1 MVLTIWARL
10 VSLCILLHR
19 YDVYLKCD
27 DMKIVLYGKAF
38 GKDYDDLMRELL
50 YLLHENGVEIIVYE
64 SFWNDIKHCFDDKVN
79 YSFLK
84 KNENIKGKADVLFSF
99 GGDGTIL
106 DSVPIIRDSGIPVLG
121 INTGNLGFL
130 SIVSPNETVE
140 SVKNILAGNYEIEQR
155 SLIKINDV
163 NNIFNGIDFAL
174 NEVSICRKDN
184 GSLIVV
190 NVFIDG
196 MLLNTYWADGII
208 LATPTGSTAYSM
220 SVGGPIMTPNADSF
234 LITPI
239 AAHNLSVRPVVI
251 PNKSKV
257 NIKVEGRCDSFALGL
272 DSRIVLV
279 DKSLEIE
286 IEKADFCF
294 NMIKMPNKNFFE
306 TIRKKLLWGND
317 LRN

>member
-1 MVLTIWARL
+1 
-10 VSLCILLHR
+10 
-19 YDVYLKCD
+19 
-27 DMKIVLYGKAF
+27 MKIALYGKAF
-38 GKDYDDLMRELL
+38 GRDYDELMRNVLRLL
-50 YLLHENGVEIIVYE
+50 QESGAEVIVYE
-64 SFWNDIKHCFDDKVN
+64 PFWNDIKHCSDADVKYDFFGSESD
-79 YSFLK
+79 
-84 KNENIKGKADVLFSF
+84 IKGKVDVLFSF

-106 DSVPIIRDSGIPVLG
+106 DSVPLIRDSAIPVLG

-130 SIVSPNETVE
+130 SSVSPQETTE
-140 SVKNILAGNYEIEQR
+140 AVKNIMAGNYDIERR
-155 SLIKINDV
+155 SMIQINDSG
-163 NNIFNGIDFAL
+163 NIFNGINYAL
-174 NEVSICRKDN
+174 NEVSVCRKDN

-190 NVFIDG
+190 NVFIDD

-257 NIKVEGRCDSFALGL
+257 RIKVDGRCDSFALGL
-272 DSRIVLV
+272 DSRIMLV
-279 DKSLEIE
+279 DKSFEIE
-286 IEKADFCF
+286 IKKTDFDF
-294 NMIKMPNKNFFE
+294 NMIKMPGKNFFE
-306 TIRKKLLWGND
+306 TIRRKLLWGND

>member
-1 MVLTIWARL
+1 VK
-10 VSLCILLHR
+10 
-19 YDVYLKCD
+19 YDF
-27 DMKIVLYGKAF
+27 F
-38 GKDYDDLMRELL
+38 GS
-50 YLLHENGVEIIVYE
+50 E
-64 SFWNDIKHCFDDKVN
+64 SD
-79 YSFLK
+79 
-84 KNENIKGKADVLFSF
+84 IKGKVDVLFSF

-106 DSVPIIRDSGIPVLG
+106 DSVPLIRDSAIPVLG

-130 SIVSPNETVE
+130 SSVSPQETTE
-140 SVKNILAGNYEIEQR
+140 AVKNIMAGNYDIERR
-155 SLIKINDV
+155 SMIQINDSG
-163 NNIFNGIDFAL
+163 NIFNGINYAL
-174 NEVSICRKDN
+174 NEVSVCRKDN

-190 NVFIDG
+190 NVFIDD

-257 NIKVEGRCDSFALGL
+257 RIKVDGRCDSFALSL
-272 DSRIVLV
+272 DSRIMLV
-279 DKSLEIE
+279 DKSFEIE
-286 IEKADFCF
+286 IKKTDFDF
-294 NMIKMPNKNFFE
+294 NMIKMPGKNFFE
-306 TIRKKLLWGND
+306 TIRRKLLWGND

>member
-1 MVLTIWARL
+1 
-10 VSLCILLHR
+10 
-19 YDVYLKCD
+19 
-27 DMKIVLYGKAF
+27 MKIALYGKAF
-38 GKDYDDLMRELL
+38 GRDFDEMMQDVLRLL
-50 YLLHENGVEIIVYE
+50 QESGVEIIVYE
-64 SFWNDIKHCFDDKVN
+64 PFWNDIKHCFNDSIS

-84 KNENIKGKADVLFSF
+84 KNDDIKGNADILFSF

-130 SIVSPNETVE
+130 SSVSPKETSE
-140 SVKNILAGNYEIEQR
+140 AVKNIITGNYEIEQR
-155 SLIKINDV
+155 SLIQINDEK
-163 NNIFNGIDFAL
+163 NIFGGINYAL
-174 NEVSICRKDN
+174 NEVSVCRKDN

-251 PNKSKV
+251 PDKSV
-257 NIKVEGRCDSFALGL
+257 VRIKVDGRCDSFALGL
-272 DSRIVLV
+272 DSRIMSV
-279 DKSLEIE
+279 DKSFEIE
-286 IEKADFCF
+286 LRKTEFSF
-294 NMIKMPNKNFFE
+294 NMIKMTDKNFFE
-306 TIRKKLLWGND
+306 TIRKKLMWGND

>member
-1 MVLTIWARL
+1 
-10 VSLCILLHR
+10 
-19 YDVYLKCD
+19 
-27 DMKIVLYGKAF
+27 MKVVLYGKAF
-38 GKDYDDLMRELL
+38 GKDYDCLMRDMLHLL
-50 YLLHENGVEIIVYE
+50 QESGVEIIVYE
-64 SFWNDIKHCFDDKVN
+64 SFLSDIKHCFNDDIN
-79 YSFLK
+79 YSVLK
-84 KNENIKGKADVLFSF
+84 KTDDIKGKADVLFSF

-106 DSVPIIRDSGIPVLG
+106 DSVPIIRDSGIPVCG

-130 SIVSPNETVE
+130 SSVSPKETIE
-140 SVKNILAGNYEIEQR
+140 AVKNIIEGNYDIEQR
-155 SLIKINDV
+155 SLIKINDK
-163 NNIFNGIDFAL
+163 NNIFNGINYAL
-174 NEVSICRKDN
+174 NEISVCRKDN

-190 NVFIDG
+190 NVFIDD

-257 NIKVEGRCDSFALGL
+257 KIKVEGRCDSFALGL
-272 DSRIVLV
+272 DSRIMLV

-286 IEKADFCF
+286 VEKTDFCF

-306 TIRKKLLWGND
+306 TIRKKLMWGND

>member
-1 MVLTIWARL
+1 
-10 VSLCILLHR
+10 
-19 YDVYLKCD
+19 
-27 DMKIVLYGKAF
+27 MKIALYGKAF
-38 GKDYDDLMRELL
+38 GRDYDELMRNVLRLL
-50 YLLHENGVEIIVYE
+50 QESGAEVIVYE
-64 SFWNDIKHCFDDKVN
+64 PFWNDIKHCSDADVKYDFFGSESD
-79 YSFLK
+79 
-84 KNENIKGKADVLFSF
+84 IKGKVDVLFSF

-106 DSVPIIRDSGIPVLG
+106 DSVPLIRDSAIPVLG

-130 SIVSPNETVE
+130 SSVSPQETTE
-140 SVKNILAGNYEIEQR
+140 AVKNIMAGNYDIERR
-155 SLIKINDV
+155 SMIQINDPD
-163 NNIFNGIDFAL
+163 NIFNGINYAL
-174 NEVSICRKDN
+174 NEVSVCRKDN

-190 NVFIDG
+190 NVFIDD

-257 NIKVEGRCDSFALGL
+257 RIKVDGRCDSFALGL
-272 DSRIVLV
+272 DSRIMLV
-279 DKSLEIE
+279 DKSFEIE
-286 IEKADFCF
+286 IKKTDFDF
-294 NMIKMPNKNFFE
+294 NMIKMPGKNFFE
-306 TIRKKLLWGND
+306 TIRRKLLWGND

>member
-1 MVLTIWARL
+1 
-10 VSLCILLHR
+10 
-19 YDVYLKCD
+19 
-27 DMKIVLYGKAF
+27 MKIALYGKAF
-38 GKDYDDLMRELL
+38 GCDYDEMMRDVLRLL
-50 YLLHENGVEIIVYE
+50 KESSVEVIIYE
-64 SFWNDIKHCFDDKVN
+64 PFLKDIKHCIDNTYEYELFNKSGEIRNGVDM
-79 YSFLK
+79 
-84 KNENIKGKADVLFSF
+84 LFSF

-106 DSVPIIRDSGIPVLG
+106 DSVPLIGDSGVPVLG
-121 INTGNLGFL
+121 INTGTLGFL
-130 SIVSPNETVE
+130 ASVSPQETTDAVR
-140 SVKNILAGNYEIEQR
+140 NIIDGNYEIEQR
-155 SLIKINDV
+155 SLIQIKDSENVFKGINY
-163 NNIFNGIDFAL
+163 AL
-174 NEVSICRKDN
+174 NEVSVCRKDN

-190 NVFIDG
+190 NVYIDD

-251 PNKSKV
+251 PNKSDVK
-257 NIKVEGRCDSFALGL
+257 IKVEGRCDSFALGL
-272 DSRIVLV
+272 DSRIMLV
-279 DKSLEIE
+279 DKSFEIE
-286 IEKADFCF
+286 IKKTDFCF

>member
-1 MVLTIWARL
+1 
-10 VSLCILLHR
+10 
-19 YDVYLKCD
+19 
-27 DMKIVLYGKAF
+27 MKIALYGKAF
-38 GKDYDDLMRELL
+38 GRDFDEMMQDVLRLL
-50 YLLHENGVEIIVYE
+50 QESGVEIIVYE
-64 SFWNDIKHCFDDKVN
+64 PFWNDIKHCFNDSIS

-84 KNENIKGKADVLFSF
+84 KNDDIKGKVDILFSF

-130 SIVSPNETVE
+130 SSVSPKETSE
-140 SVKNILAGNYEIEQR
+140 AVKNIITGNYEIEQR
-155 SLIKINDV
+155 SLIQINDEK
-163 NNIFNGIDFAL
+163 NIFGGINYAL
-174 NEVSICRKDN
+174 NEVSVCRKDN

-251 PNKSKV
+251 PDKSV
-257 NIKVEGRCDSFALGL
+257 VRIKVDGRCDSFALGL
-272 DSRIVLV
+272 DSRIMSV
-279 DKSLEIE
+279 DKSFEIE
-286 IEKADFCF
+286 LRKTEFSF
-294 NMIKMPNKNFFE
+294 NMIKMTDKNFFE
-306 TIRKKLLWGND
+306 TIRKKLMWGND

>member
-1 MVLTIWARL
+1 
-10 VSLCILLHR
+10 
-19 YDVYLKCD
+19 
-27 DMKIVLYGKAF
+27 MKVVLYGKAF
-38 GKDYDDLMRELL
+38 GKDYDELMRDMLRLL
-50 YLLHENGVEIIVYE
+50 QESGVEIIVYE
-64 SFWNDIKHCFDDKVN
+64 SFLNDIKHCFDDGIN
-79 YSFLK
+79 YSLLK
-84 KNENIKGKADVLFSF
+84 KTDDIKGKADVLFSF

-106 DSVPIIRDSGIPVLG
+106 DSVPIIRDSGIPVCG

-130 SIVSPNETVE
+130 SSVSPKETIDA
-140 SVKNILAGNYEIEQR
+140 VKKIIDGNYEIERR
-155 SLIKINDV
+155 SLIKINDK
-163 NNIFNGIDFAL
+163 NNIFNGINYAL
-174 NEVSICRKDN
+174 NEISVCRKDN

-190 NVFIDG
+190 NVFIDD

-251 PNKSKV
+251 PDTSNVK
-257 NIKVEGRCDSFALGL
+257 IKVGGRCDSFALGL
-272 DSRIVLV
+272 DSRIVLA
-279 DKSLEIE
+279 DKSMNIE
-286 IEKADFCF
+286 IKKTDFSF
-294 NMIKMPNKNFFE
+294 NMIRMPDKNFFE